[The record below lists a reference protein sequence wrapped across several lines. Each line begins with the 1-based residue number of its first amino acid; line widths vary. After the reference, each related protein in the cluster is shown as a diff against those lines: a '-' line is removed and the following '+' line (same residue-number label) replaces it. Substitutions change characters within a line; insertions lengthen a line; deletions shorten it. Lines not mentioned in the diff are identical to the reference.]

1 MSDRFKIHNKKAVY
15 LRRDVQGTI
24 TGLVNQNDSI
34 VEEYSYDACLSRC
47 SREGRR
53 RNPTDWTYDSVPQP
67 QYLYRGY
74 TMHVLRNTD
83 CGSVA
88 NRNPN
93 VEQIPILY
101 HFYYFGVDYIGKMLD
116 EFGLI
121 NMPARRNGNEGG
133 NGRCGVYPDEIGNP
147 VVGRF
152 LSPDIIVQNPN
163 NTQCYNRYSYC
174 INNPLK
180 YSDPSGWVYDQSW
193 THRHNANV
201 VNHNLL
207 DRLWGHN
214 WTFDEK
220 EEWNALI
227 EATGGNSLNN
237 AGELVDLLGIYANNL
252 KMDNN
257 LSIFNNSFFTIYVD
271 PEIENKYTNLVKEGK
286 YKEAVTLVI
295 RSYELDKNMLNSGVD
310 IDNLY
315 SIKTHSDMDRINI
328 TTGKVGYKQHETID
342 FSELSLKSCSFG
354 TIVRTIYHELI
365 HVYEGSILLM
375 EDHGERELLAHYY
388 TFYPTKNLPEATN
401 GQYILWKN
409 DALDHYGQIPWR
421 TIYDRKRWTLNFN
434 RIGGIIVY

>member
-1 MSDRFKIHNKKAVY
+1 MERRKMQLYENGQLVKNRIYCGMYEKETLADSTVKEYCYIAGGNGVTAVLINEDLY
-15 LRRDVQGTI
+15 FLRRDVQGTI
-24 TGLVNQNDSI
+24 TGLVNQNDTV
-34 VEEYSYDACLSRC
+34 VEEYSYDAW
-47 SREGRR
+47 GRR
-53 RNPTDWTYDSVPQP
+53 RNPIDWTYDSVPAP
-67 QYLYRGY
+67 HHIHRGY
-74 TMHVLRNTD
+74 TMH
-83 CGSVA
+83 
-88 NRNPN
+88 
-93 VEQIPILY
+93 E
-101 HFYYFGVDYIGKMLD
+101 MLD

-121 NMPARRNGNEGG
+121 NM
-133 NGRCGVYPDEIGNP
+133 NGRCYDP

-180 YSDPSGWVYDQSW
+180 YSDPSGWSYDNSW
-193 THRHNANV
+193 TYRHNANI
-201 VNHNLL
+201 VNHNFL